1 MSEIQFTIFCLSSIP
16 TLYLPEFQLHSSE
29 EIESSSLL
37 ELHKSAFVSIFF
49 FKLRFSLL
57 SLAMEAGLES
67 P

>member
-1 MSEIQFTIFCLSSIP
+1 MSEIQFTIFCLFP
-16 TLYLPEFQLHSSE
+16 PLYLPEFQLHSSE